1 MMEELSR
8 LPGLGPARVRALE
21 KAGVHTLRDLV
32 MRLPVA
38 YRDLTAPTPL
48 REAHPGLECAVA
60 ARVVGE
66 PTEQF
71 APRLRITRV
80 RIADESGDAVIIWCI
95 ERGFTLAQCDDELY
109 RLGERTL
116 VNPEDGSE

>member
-1 MMEELSR
+1 MEELSR

-48 REAHPGLECAVA
+48 SRGPPG
-60 ARVVGE
+60 
-66 PTEQF
+66 P
-71 APRLRITRV
+71 
-80 RIADESGDAVIIWCI
+80 
-95 ERGFTLAQCDDELY
+95 
-109 RLGERTL
+109 
-116 VNPEDGSE
+116 

>member
-21 KAGVHTLRDLV
+21 KAGVRTLRDLV

-48 REAHPGLECAVA
+48 SQARPGLACAVA
-60 ARVVGE
+60 VRVVGE
-66 PTEQF
+66 ATEQ
-71 APRLRITRV
+71 AEADGADPA
-80 RIADESGDAVIIWCI
+80 IAEAGKEVS
-95 ERGFTLAQCDDELY
+95 
-109 RLGERTL
+109 
-116 VNPEDGSE
+116 

>member
-21 KAGVHTLRDLV
+21 KAGVRTLRDLV

-48 REAHPGLECAVA
+48 SQARPGLACAVA
-60 ARVVGE
+60 VRVVGE
-66 PTEQF
+66 ATEQF
-71 APRLRITRV
+71 APRLRLSLIH
-80 RIADESGDAVIIWCI
+80 I
-95 ERGFTLAQCDDELY
+95 
-109 RLGERTL
+109 
-116 VNPEDGSE
+116 